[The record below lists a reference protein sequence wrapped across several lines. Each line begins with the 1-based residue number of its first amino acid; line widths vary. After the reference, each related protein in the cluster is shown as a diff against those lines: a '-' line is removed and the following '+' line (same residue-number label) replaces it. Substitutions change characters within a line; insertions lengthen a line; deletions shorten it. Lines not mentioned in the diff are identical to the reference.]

1 MAFQVS
7 PGVQVREI
15 DVTNVV
21 PAVSSSIGAFA
32 GEFSWG
38 PVDEVRTITSE
49 KELVG
54 VFGEPKEAGSD
65 GYNTVLSKKEHFY
78 SAANFLKYGN
88 NLKVV
93 RASNGIAAG
102 QTGQMLNATTGSAGI
117 LIKNS
122 THYYESNYH
131 SGSAAGSAGLFSARC
146 AGSLGNS
153 LKISMCTSANA
164 FSQASVT
171 TVSDSSISVG
181 HTQITVADGT
191 KFVVGDLIAFANS
204 ADVYK
209 ISAISSNDITFHL
222 NSDSSQGLQVVP
234 TNGSN
239 IARGWEFASS
249 FTKAPGSSPD
259 ALANS
264 SSLDEIHVIVI
275 DEDGKITG
283 IPGEI
288 LEVFEGLSQA
298 SDAKDSEGNS
308 NYYVDKLRYNSN
320 YIFWTNHDSTTS
332 EAGNT
337 FAVAGAAFVQ
347 HTLPLGGS
355 LSHGID
361 GYPLSSGAKNTAN
374 TTHFGDAETQ
384 DVDFIIAG
392 PLDGYASGSVVST
405 LAEATTQAN
414 NLIAL
419 CEARKDCMAVISPRK
434 ADCVNN
440 SGSESTSVIA
450 FAETLTSSS
459 YAVMDSAW
467 CYQYDKYTDNYCY
480 IPSCSHTAG
489 VMARTDSD
497 RDAWFSPA
505 GFSRGQIL
513 GITKLSFNPNQAE
526 RDALYKKRVNPMV
539 TFPGEGTVLFGDKTL
554 LSSASAFDRI
564 NVRRLFIV
572 MEKAIA
578 TAAKF
583 QLFEFNDAFTRAQFR
598 ATIEPFLRQ
607 VKGRRGI
614 VDFQVV
620 CDDTNNSQAIVDANQ
635 FQASIFVKPNRSIN
649 FITLNFVAARSGVE
663 FEEVYGATN
672 TQYGN

>member
-21 PAVSSSIGAFA
+21 PAVSSSIGAYA

-54 VFGEPKEAGSD
+54 VFGEPKDAGSD
-65 GYNTVLSKKEHFY
+65 GYNTVVGKKEHFY

-117 LIKNS
+117 LIKNQ

-239 IARGWEFASS
+239 IARGWEFASN

-308 NYYVDKLRYNSN
+308 NYYVDKIRYNSN

>member
-54 VFGEPKEAGSD
+54 VFGEPKDAGSD
-65 GYNTVLSKKEHFY
+65 GYNTVVGKKEHFY

>member
-21 PAVSSSIGAFA
+21 PAISSSIGAFA

-38 PVDEVRTITSE
+38 PVDEVRTISSE

-54 VFGEPKEAGSD
+54 VFGEPKDAGSD
-65 GYNTVLSKKEHFY
+65 GYNTVLGKKEHFY

-88 NLKVV
+88 NLKIV
-93 RASNGIAAG
+93 RGHNGIAAG

-117 LIKNS
+117 LIKNP

-146 AGSLGNS
+146 VGSLGNS

-164 FSQASVT
+164 FQQASVT

-222 NSDSSQGLQVVP
+222 ISDSSQGLQVVP

-239 IARGWEFASS
+239 ISRGWEFASN
-249 FTKAPGSSPD
+249 FTKAPSSSPD

-264 SSLDEIHVIVI
+264 SSLDEVHVIVI

-298 SDAKDSEGNS
+298 SDAKDAEGNS
-308 NYYVDKLRYNSN
+308 NYYVDKIRYNSN

-355 LSHGID
+355 LSHGVD

-374 TTHFGDAETQ
+374 TTFFGDAETQ

-513 GITKLSFNPNQAE
+513 GITKLSFNPNQSE
-526 RDALYKKRVNPMV
+526 RDALYKKRVNPLV
-539 TFPGEGTVLFGDKTL
+539 TFPGQGTVLFGDKTL

-620 CDDTNNSQAIVDANQ
+620 CDDTNNSQAVVDANQ

>member
-239 IARGWEFASS
+239 IARGWEFASN

-264 SSLDEIHVIVI
+264 SSLDEVHVIVI

>member
-49 KELVG
+49 KELVS

-65 GYNTVLSKKEHFY
+65 GYNTVLGKKEHFY

-93 RASNGIAAG
+93 RASNGISAG
-102 QTGQMLNATTGSAGI
+102 STGEMLNATTGSAGL
-117 LIKNS
+117 LIKNP

-131 SGSAAGSAGLFSARC
+131 TGSAAGSAGLFTARC

-153 LKISMCTSANA
+153 LKVSMCVGANA
-164 FSQASVT
+164 FAQSNVT
-171 TVSDSSISVG
+171 TVSDSSIAVG
-181 HTQITVADGT
+181 NTSIDVADAT
-191 KFVVGDLIAFANS
+191 KLAVGDI
-204 ADVYK
+204 
-209 ISAISSNDITFHL
+209 ITFAGSTFQYNVTNIASSTITFSL
-222 NSDSSQGLQVVP
+222 TTDSSQGLQVAP
-234 TNGSN
+234 TNGAN
-239 IARGWEFASS
+239 ISREWEFGTN

-264 SSLDEIHVIVI
+264 SSLDELHVIVI

-283 IPGEI
+283 RVGEI
-288 LEVFEGLSQA
+288 LEVYEGLSQA

-308 NYYVDKLRYNSN
+308 NYYVDKIRYNSN

-332 EAGNT
+332 EAGST
-337 FAVAGAAFVQ
+337 FAAAGAAFDQ
-347 HTLPLGGS
+347 HDLPLGGS
-355 LSHGID
+355 LSNGAD

-374 TTHFGDAETQ
+374 SSFFGDAETQ
-384 DVDFIIAG
+384 DVDFLIAG
-392 PLDGYASGSVVST
+392 PLDGYASGAVVST
-405 LAEATTQAN
+405 LVEATTQAN
-414 NLIAL
+414 NLIAIA
-419 CEARKDCMAVISPRK
+419 EGRKDCMAIISPRK

-440 SGSESTSVIA
+440 AGSESTSIQA
-450 FAETLTSSS
+450 FANTLTSSS
-459 YAVMDSAW
+459 YAVCDSAW
-467 CYQYDKYTDNYCY
+467 CYQYDKYTDNFCY
-480 IPSCSHTAG
+480 VPACSHTAG
-489 VMARTDSD
+489 IMARTDRD

-505 GFSRGQIL
+505 GYNRGQFL

-526 RDALYKKRVNPMV
+526 RDALYKKRVNPVV
-539 TFPGEGTVLFGDKTL
+539 TFPGQGTVLFGDKTL
-554 LSSASAFDRI
+554 LANASAFDRI

-572 MEKAIA
+572 MEKAIS

-614 VDFQVV
+614 VDFQVI
-620 CDDTNNSQAIVDANQ
+620 CDETNNPQSVVDANQ

>member
-21 PAVSSSIGAFA
+21 PAVSSSIGAYA

>member
-21 PAVSSSIGAFA
+21 PAVSSSIGAYA

-164 FSQASVT
+164 FQQASVT
-171 TVSDSSISVG
+171 TVDDSSISVG

-204 ADVYK
+204 AAVYK

-239 IARGWEFASS
+239 ISRGWEFASN

-264 SSLDEIHVIVI
+264 SSLDEVHVIVI

-298 SDAKDSEGNS
+298 SNAKDSEGNS
-308 NYYVDKLRYNSN
+308 NYYVDKIRYNSN

-337 FAVAGAAFVQ
+337 FAAAGAAFAQ